1 MPPPLRGD
9 FALGETVRRGGS
21 VGVAASRRSGGER
34 GGARLKSCSAVEA
47 RTTSERVGGLL
58 PRPGVEAD
66 RLGFLRPARIWLPH
80 APVVSDATGWRGVDG
95 GAKVPGWQTPSIVAG
110 WRAINTRDRKR
121 LLKFVRRPSST
132 IPPRPTQPRASH
144 TYSRAMQLQVSLY
157 QRPGAPSMTFTF
169 SSTSFG

>member
-9 FALGETVRRGGS
+9 FARGETVRRGGS

-66 RLGFLRPARIWLPH
+66 RLGFLRPVRIWLPH

-95 GAKVPGWQTPSIVAG
+95 GAKVPGWQTPNIVASG
-110 WRAINTRDRKR
+110 ERLIREIENGFSSLCGASRALSRPRR
-121 LLKFVRRPSST
+121 LN
-132 IPPRPTQPRASH
+132 QPRASH
-144 TYSRAMQLQVSLY
+144 TYSRAMQVSLCL
-157 QRPGAPSMTFTF
+157 
-169 SSTSFG
+169 STSVPVRRR

>member
-21 VGVAASRRSGGER
+21 VGVAARRRSGGER

-121 LLKFVRRPSST
+121 LLKFVRRQSST
-132 IPPRPTQPRASH
+132 QAARPTNREHLTPTLGPCNCR
-144 TYSRAMQLQVSLY
+144 SL
-157 QRPGAPSMTFTF
+157 
-169 SSTSFG
+169 STSVPVRRR

>member
-9 FALGETVRRGGS
+9 FARGETVRRGGS
-21 VGVAASRRSGGER
+21 VGVAARRRSGGER

-95 GAKVPGWQTPSIVAG
+95 GAKVPGWQTPNIVAG

-121 LLKFVRRPSST
+121 LLKFVRRQSST
-132 IPPRPTQPRASH
+132 MPGWRRRTTQPRASH
-144 TYSRAMQLQVSLY
+144 TYSRLIQIALPLLSRVVHIERHLVT
-157 QRPGAPSMTFTF
+157 A
-169 SSTSFG
+169 